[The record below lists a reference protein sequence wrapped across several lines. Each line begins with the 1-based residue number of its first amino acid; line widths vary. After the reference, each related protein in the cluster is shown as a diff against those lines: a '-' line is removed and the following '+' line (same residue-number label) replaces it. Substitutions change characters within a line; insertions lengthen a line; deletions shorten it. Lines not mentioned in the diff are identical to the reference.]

1 MKAFIKILIVVV
13 IAFAIW
19 KWWQKNH
26 QGTAAPAAGAAASQ
40 ECAAAAAAA
49 GDAWGSGVG
58 RFANPPYDT
67 TAWDEFRSRVERHAR
82 QAQEKGLCGDAT
94 CNTAKGAMSGPRG
107 LISEMDS

>member
-26 QGTAAPAAGAAASQ
+26 QGTAAPAVGASASQ

-49 GDAWGSGVG
+49 GDARGSGVG

-67 TAWDEFRSRVERHAR
+67 TAWDEFRSRVERQAR
-82 QAQEKGLCGDAT
+82 QAEERCLWGDAA
-94 CNTAKGAMSGPRG
+94 CNTAKGAMNDLRR
-107 LISEMDS
+107 LISEM